1 MPEALSRSIV
11 HQPPFQI
18 QAPSLMVWSFKSLFH
33 YGYTNTKSLPALFAR
48 KGPARDHPAKFS
60 SLAIALATII
70 IHDIFRTDDAD
81 PNKHSSSAYLDL
93 GPLYGHNARQ
103 QKTIRTFQDGKI
115 KPDTFAEP
123 RLLGQPPGVCAL
135 IVSFNRFHNFVVQQ
149 LALINEAGRFSI
161 PVTVDPQ
168 NKVSY
173 EKALAKRDN
182 DLFQTGRL

>member
-1 MPEALSRSIV
+1 MPEASCRSMLP
-11 HQPPFQI
+11 QPPFQI
-18 QAPSLMVWSFKSLFH
+18 QPPSLMVRSLNNLFS
-33 YGYTNTKSLPALFAR
+33 YGYTSAKSFPALFAR
-48 KGPARDHPAKFS
+48 KGPAHEHPAKFS

-70 IHDIFRTDDAD
+70 IHDIFRTDDVD
-81 PNKHSSSAYLDL
+81 PSKHASSAYLDL
-93 GPLYGHNARQ
+93 GPLYGHNAEQ

-115 KPDTFAEP
+115 KPDSFAEP

-135 IVSFNRFHNFVVQQ
+135 IVSFNRFHNYVVQQ

-161 PVTVDPQ
+161 PVTVGPQ
-168 NKVSY
+168 NKAAY